1 MATHRPASRSKLPLQ
16 MGALT
21 LVVSLL
27 IGACTNGINAQT
39 AADEREPATS
49 TTVESSGEPSATTRP
64 GSEIPVNPGDTP
76 EDSSDPSSSTPDDTF
91 PEFTI
96 PELTTPD
103 GGPLTVPEFTIPDLT
118 TPDGTPLTIPEVD
131 QACIDSAT
139 AFANLT
145 LDGLQNGEGYQ
156 DAKQQLAEDLPAE
169 LQDELTTI
177 TDAYDK
183 LHDEGFL
190 GAADALASDEFTN
203 AINDLGEWLTAGC
216 PS

>member
-1 MATHRPASRSKLPLQ
+1 
-16 MGALT
+16 MGGIT

-39 AADEREPATS
+39 AAEEREPATS

-76 EDSSDPSSSTPDDTF
+76 EDSSDPSSSNPDDSDPDTSTDPFPDDTF

-103 GGPLTVPEFTIPDLT
+103 G
-118 TPDGTPLTIPEVD
+118 TPLTIPEVD
-131 QACIDSAT
+131 EACVDSAT